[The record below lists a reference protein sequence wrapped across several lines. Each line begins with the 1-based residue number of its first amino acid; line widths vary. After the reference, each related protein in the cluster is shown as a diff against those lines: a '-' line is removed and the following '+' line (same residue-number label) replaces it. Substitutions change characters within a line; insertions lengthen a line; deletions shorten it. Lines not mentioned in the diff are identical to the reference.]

1 MKVVSCWLLG
11 NYQGCHEVSVLI
23 RACHRFDLK
32 YLSHLKTGLSG
43 GLQGVVVFCLGGDL
57 LWMLPSSPTVKVLM
71 ASWALAVFE
80 GRTGGLLEEEVLST
94 TTTLLMSLLSR
105 GGEEVEEVGSV
116 VVGMTPKTGLLSSLV
131 SFDCSSAAV
140 ESSLTKL
147 SSGGVPVGLSSGLAE
162 RNSSSTEIGDRPVA
176 NSHKTRVSL

>member
-1 MKVVSCWLLG
+1 
-11 NYQGCHEVSVLI
+11 
-23 RACHRFDLK
+23 
-32 YLSHLKTGLSG
+32 
-43 GLQGVVVFCLGGDL
+43 
-57 LWMLPSSPTVKVLM
+57 MLPSSPTVKVLM

-116 VVGMTPKTGLLSSLV
+116 VGMTPKTGLLSSLV

-147 SSGGVPVGLSSGLAE
+147 SSSGVGLSSGLAE
-162 RNSSSTEIGDRPVA
+162 RNSSSTEIGDKPVA

>member
-1 MKVVSCWLLG
+1 
-11 NYQGCHEVSVLI
+11 
-23 RACHRFDLK
+23 
-32 YLSHLKTGLSG
+32 
-43 GLQGVVVFCLGGDL
+43 
-57 LWMLPSSPTVKVLM
+57 MLPSSPTVNVLM

-80 GRTGGLLEEEVLST
+80 GRTGGLLEEVLSI

-105 GGEEVEEVGSV
+105 GGEVEEVGSV
-116 VVGMTPKTGLLSSLV
+116 VGMTSKTGLLSSLV

>member
-1 MKVVSCWLLG
+1 
-11 NYQGCHEVSVLI
+11 
-23 RACHRFDLK
+23 
-32 YLSHLKTGLSG
+32 
-43 GLQGVVVFCLGGDL
+43 
-57 LWMLPSSPTVKVLM
+57 MLPSSPTVKVLM

-80 GRTGGLLEEEVLST
+80 GRTGGLLEEEALST

-105 GGEEVEEVGSV
+105 GGEVEEVGS

>member
-1 MKVVSCWLLG
+1 
-11 NYQGCHEVSVLI
+11 
-23 RACHRFDLK
+23 
-32 YLSHLKTGLSG
+32 
-43 GLQGVVVFCLGGDL
+43 
-57 LWMLPSSPTVKVLM
+57 MLPSSPTVKVLM

-80 GRTGGLLEEEVLST
+80 GRTGGLLEEVLSI

-105 GGEEVEEVGSV
+105 GGEVEEVGSV
-116 VVGMTPKTGLLSSLV
+116 VGMTSKTGLLSSLV

>member
-1 MKVVSCWLLG
+1 
-11 NYQGCHEVSVLI
+11 
-23 RACHRFDLK
+23 
-32 YLSHLKTGLSG
+32 
-43 GLQGVVVFCLGGDL
+43 
-57 LWMLPSSPTVKVLM
+57 MLPSSPTVKVLM

-105 GGEEVEEVGSV
+105 GGEVEEVGS

>member
-1 MKVVSCWLLG
+1 
-11 NYQGCHEVSVLI
+11 
-23 RACHRFDLK
+23 
-32 YLSHLKTGLSG
+32 
-43 GLQGVVVFCLGGDL
+43 
-57 LWMLPSSPTVKVLM
+57 MLPSSPTVKVLM

-80 GRTGGLLEEEVLST
+80 GRTGGLLEEEVLSI

-105 GGEEVEEVGSV
+105 GGEVVEEVGSV
-116 VVGMTPKTGLLSSLV
+116 VGMTTKTGLLSSLV